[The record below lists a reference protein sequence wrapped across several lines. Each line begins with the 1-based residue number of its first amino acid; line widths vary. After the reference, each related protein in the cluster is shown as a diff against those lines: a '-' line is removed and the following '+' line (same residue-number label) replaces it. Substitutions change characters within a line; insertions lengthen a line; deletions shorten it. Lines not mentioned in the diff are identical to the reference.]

1 MTPIPNNPQASG
13 PELRV
18 YELLARYRLLSEEQL
33 AFLIGEELP
42 QSRDLLLRKTIHT
55 LQIPVLKG
63 RERTV
68 WALARRGAEALALAQ
83 GSEVNTVPYTIA
95 SRLTRSLF
103 TLEHTLAVNQV
114 GVVLEGLQTRL
125 PDFRLRVWETTPQRI
140 GTSILI
146 REPGNHLRVP
156 LVADAFFGLTWQRE
170 HPWFLVEMD
179 RGTVSLK
186 RMRLKFQGYLHW
198 WKDNGPKKRFGV
210 RDLRLLVLCPNERRL
225 LRLRDAVR
233 DGGVSFG
240 RGFIWFAV
248 QDVAD
253 LSRPERFLETH
264 WRKASRPQLDYPLF
278 RTCPEP

>member
-1 MTPIPNNPQASG
+1 MTPTPNNPQPSA
-13 PELRV
+13 PELHV
-18 YELLARYRLLSEEQL
+18 YELLARYRLLDEEQL
-33 AFLIGEELP
+33 AFLIGENLP
-42 QSRDLLLRKTIHT
+42 ESRDLLLQKTIHT
-55 LQIPVLKG
+55 LRVPSLDG

-95 SRLTRSLF
+95 SRLKRSLF

-114 GVVLEGLQTRL
+114 GVVLEGLQARL
-125 PDFRLRVWETTPQRI
+125 PDFHLRSWETTPQRI

-156 LVADAFFGLTWQRE
+156 LVADAFFGLSWKRE
-170 HPWFLVEMD
+170 HPWFLVEVD

-198 WKDNGPKKRFGV
+198 WKRNGPKERFGV

-233 DGGVSFG
+233 DCGVSFG
-240 RGFIWFAV
+240 RGFIWFAL

-253 LSRPERFLETH
+253 ISRPERLLEAR
-264 WRKASRPQLDYPLF
+264 WRKASRPQHVYPLF
-278 RTCPEP
+278 RTCPDP